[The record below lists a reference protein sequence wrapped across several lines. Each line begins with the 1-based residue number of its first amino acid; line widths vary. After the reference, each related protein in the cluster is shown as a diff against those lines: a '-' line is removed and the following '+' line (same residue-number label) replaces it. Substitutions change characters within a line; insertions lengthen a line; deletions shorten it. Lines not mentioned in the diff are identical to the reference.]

1 MEIGGLGLVNSM
13 AAGKQ
18 SVPGQNE
25 NAVSFAGMMATVL
38 SGTNSTKTAEATA
51 QDSKSLEAFTDLAD
65 FLNTGDLMDLE
76 DGLKLLETLMTDPGN
91 ILEQALSHSGVS
103 EEQIQLLLQKWSGF
117 NEGLTDGVQ
126 EKELLDS
133 LAEILAGIAN
143 LPQNQL
149 AAKLDANDTNVI
161 KALKLFE
168 LMSKYADG
176 FELKNSA
183 SLKESMQTLGEGL
196 TGLIKPD
203 KGMGH
208 TEYIQ
213 NRFTQLAKEL
223 NLMNTKKVT
232 FSESN
237 SFIEPSAAIKSEGQT
252 GALTFLPQMTKVEQL
267 TLMMNSPE
275 KPVSA
280 EQLMKQ
286 FESILSRSQFM
297 NSGGTQKLFIKLF
310 PEHLGSIRIELFQK
324 DQTMMAKII
333 TSSGTAKET
342 LESQINGLKQAFA
355 AQNLS
360 VDRIEVTQ
368 QQSQQERFLNR
379 DSQQQQQERQ
389 PHNREQEKNEEKGD
403 FNLTFEEALLNTE
416 A

>member
-1 MEIGGLGLVNSM
+1 MEIGGLGLVNTM

-18 SVPGQNE
+18 SVSGKSE
-25 NAVSFAGMMATVL
+25 NAGSFAGMMATVV
-38 SGTNSTKTAEATA
+38 SGANSAKTAETSERE
-51 QDSKSLEAFTDLAD
+51 SKSLAVLTDIAD
-65 FLNTGDLMDLE
+65 FLNTGDLLELE
-76 DGLKLLETLMTDPGN
+76 DGLKLLETLMADPGN
-91 ILEQALSHSGVS
+91 ILEQALSHLGVGVD
-103 EEQIQLLLQKWSGF
+103 QIQLLLQKWSGF
-117 NEGLTDGVQ
+117 NEGLPDSDPGS
-126 EKELLDS
+126 ELLDS
-133 LAEILAGIAN
+133 LTAMLAGIAN
-143 LPQNQL
+143 LPQKQL
-149 AAKLDANDTNVI
+149 ASKLDANDAQVI

-176 FELKNSA
+176 YESKNSA
-183 SLKESMQTLGEGL
+183 SIKESMQTINEGL

-203 KGMGH
+203 KGMAQ

-223 NLMNTKKVT
+223 NLMNAKKVT
-232 FSESN
+232 FSEGN
-237 SFIEPSAAIKSEGQT
+237 SFIESSASIKSEGQT
-252 GALTFLPQMTKVEQL
+252 GAISFLPQMTKSEQL
-267 TLMMNSPE
+267 TLMMNGPD

-280 EQLMKQ
+280 EQLIKQ

-324 DQTMMAKII
+324 DQTMMARII

-360 VDRIEVTQ
+360 VDRIEVSQ

-379 DSQQQQQERQ
+379 DSQQQQERQ
-389 PHNREQEKNEEKGD
+389 PDNREREKKEDNGN